1 MKSTFAL
8 AAIAAALLFSA
19 PSFAAGFNITDLVRA
34 APADLAAGLLDAN
47 ARGDT
52 FASQCYAGIIAYN
65 DANPQAVAG
74 IAKPVGPVSAFQTA
88 RDVLK
93 GAANPADFIPK
104 ELVSACGPLALDVQ
118 GDVAK
123 AAANASAGL
132 LGLGI
137 KL

>member
-1 MKSTFAL
+1 MKNLFLGLALML
-8 AAIAAALLFSA
+8 AACTAEPA
-19 PSFAAGFNITDLVRA
+19 FAAGFNITDIVRA

-47 ARGDT
+47 NRGDA

-65 DANPQAVAG
+65 DANPQSAG
-74 IAKPVGPVSAFQTA
+74 GIVKPVGPVSAFQTA
-88 RDVLK
+88 RDVVK

-104 ELVSACGPLALDVQ
+104 ELVLACGPLALDVQ
-118 GDVAK
+118 GDVAR
-123 AAANASAGL
+123 AAAGATSGL